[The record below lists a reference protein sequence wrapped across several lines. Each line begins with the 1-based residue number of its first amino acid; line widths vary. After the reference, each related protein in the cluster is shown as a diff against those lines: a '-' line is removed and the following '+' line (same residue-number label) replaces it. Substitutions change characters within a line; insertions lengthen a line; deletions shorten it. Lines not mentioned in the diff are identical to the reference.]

1 MNRRLIIKAAY
12 ILVICL
18 LVSSVGFTSSS
29 GVYEGY
35 FQGLFEVIDMMYYR
49 ELGLDNIKGMALNG
63 AMENLNEYSCFVLN
77 DSEVR
82 VNSNTGVFLE
92 KVRNG
97 LRVVSVLPD
106 SSASDTGIEAGDTII
121 LVDKMSTAAMS
132 EDAFNS
138 YVIGNGSALV
148 IYIDKDTGSSRSVV
162 LESGTTAGRDVEFV
176 QLDGAGYIRVNRFSQ
191 FATDRFRGIL
201 EAMKALGNTRIILDL
216 RSLYTMNIADACNL
230 AEFLVSGDTMART
243 KEKSYNAT
251 AKDVGFEVAILV
263 DEMTTGAAEAI
274 AMAIPGT
281 IYGQSSNGYAVFVRK
296 YPVFTERAY
305 EHYSEVAGT
314 FEVKSIVSYLKSHSI
329 ELWDHEVTGYINIVE
344 SGIFAGNMMLI
355 NDKNRVVPDVYV
367 EDTDMGYL
375 NYSPGAYMIDIERD
389 YRMGGVNYDIFIA
402 KKILG
407 FLGYFDG
414 TYNVVF
420 DDEFEQSLNEY
431 KRTMGFPVDG
441 VLDMGT
447 QSSLNTYSMKTAVS
461 EDECVKE
468 ALSGFLN

>member
-201 EAMKALGNTRIILDL
+201 EAMKALG
-216 RSLYTMNIADACNL
+216 
-230 AEFLVSGDTMART
+230 
-243 KEKSYNAT
+243 
-251 AKDVGFEVAILV
+251 
-263 DEMTTGAAEAI
+263 
-274 AMAIPGT
+274 
-281 IYGQSSNGYAVFVRK
+281 
-296 YPVFTERAY
+296 
-305 EHYSEVAGT
+305 
-314 FEVKSIVSYLKSHSI
+314 
-329 ELWDHEVTGYINIVE
+329 
-344 SGIFAGNMMLI
+344 
-355 NDKNRVVPDVYV
+355 
-367 EDTDMGYL
+367 
-375 NYSPGAYMIDIERD
+375 
-389 YRMGGVNYDIFIA
+389 
-402 KKILG
+402 
-407 FLGYFDG
+407 
-414 TYNVVF
+414 
-420 DDEFEQSLNEY
+420 
-431 KRTMGFPVDG
+431 
-441 VLDMGT
+441 
-447 QSSLNTYSMKTAVS
+447 
-461 EDECVKE
+461 
-468 ALSGFLN
+468 